1 MAILEGKVAIVTGAG
16 HGIGRAH
23 AMALAAHGAKVVVDD
38 LGVNKAGE
46 VAEGK
51 ARADQ
56 VVAEIKKAGGE
67 AVACYESVADFRAA
81 ERIIQ
86 AARETYG
93 RLDILVNNAGI
104 FRHGFIDEMTEDD
117 FDQVI
122 GTHLKGTFNTCRHA
136 FPIFKAQRSGRIINT
151 VSNQWPAP
159 KVRSVYSAAKG
170 GIASLTW
177 DLALE
182 GRAFG
187 ITANAVSPF
196 ATTGEDTDRDAVR
209 DRDRALVEAG
219 VLGEGRAAATEE
231 RATPEYVS
239 PIVVFLASDYAA
251 NVNGRIFRAGA
262 GKIGLY
268 CHPIEVRQVY
278 RDHVKDG
285 PWPVEEL
292 IEMLPKT
299 LLAGENQAPHLL

>member
-1 MAILEGKVAIVTGAG
+1 MALLDGKVAIVTGAG
-16 HGIGRAH
+16 AGIGRAH
-23 AMALAAHGAKVVVDD
+23 ALALAAHGARVVVDD
-38 LGVNKAGE
+38 LGVTKAGA

-51 ARADQ
+51 ARADG
-56 VVAEIKKAGGE
+56 VVAEIRKAGGS
-67 AVACYESVADFRAA
+67 AVACYEDVSDFQAA
-81 ERIIQ
+81 ARIIQ
-86 AARETYG
+86 AAMDSFG

-136 FPIFKAQRSGRIINT
+136 FPIMKAQRYGRIINT

-182 GRAFG
+182 GRAYG

-196 ATTGEDTDRDAVR
+196 ADTSEPGSERTS
-209 DRDRALVEAG
+209 DRDRRLIEMG
-219 VLGEGRAAATEE
+219 VLGELRAAATEE
-231 RATPEYVS
+231 RAGPEYVS
-239 PIVVFLASDYAA
+239 PLVVFLASDYAA
-251 NVNGRIFRAGA
+251 EVNGRIFRAGA

-268 CHPIEVRQVY
+268 CHPVEVRQVF
-278 RDHVKDG
+278 RDYKSQG
-285 PWPVEEL
+285 PWPIEEL
-292 IEMLPKT
+292 IELLPNG
-299 LLAGENQAPHLL
+299 LLAGENLAPHLL

>member
-1 MAILEGKVAIVTGAG
+1 MLLDGKVAIVTGAG

-23 AMALAAHGAKVVVDD
+23 AIALAAHGARVVVDD
-38 LGVNKAGE
+38 LGVTKAGMA
-46 VAEGK
+46 AEGK
-51 ARADQ
+51 ARADR
-56 VVAEIKKAGGE
+56 VVKEIKKAGGE
-67 AVACYESVADFRAA
+67 AVACYESVADFQAA
-81 ERIIQ
+81 KRIIQ
-86 AARETYG
+86 KALDSYG
-93 RLDILVNNAGI
+93 RLDVLVNNAGI

-136 FPIFKAQRSGRIINT
+136 FPIMKAQRSGRIINT

-182 GRAFG
+182 GRVFG

-196 ATTGEDTDRDAVR
+196 ADTSEPGSDRTS
-209 DRDRALVEAG
+209 DRDRRLIEMG
-219 VLGEGRAAATEE
+219 VLGEQRAAATEE
-231 RATPEYVS
+231 RAGPEYVA
-239 PIVVFLASDYAA
+239 PIVVFLASDYAKD
-251 NVNGRIFRAGA
+251 VNGRIFRAGA

-268 CHPIEVRQVY
+268 CHPVEIRQVH
-278 RDHVKDG
+278 RDHEKDG

-292 IEMLPKT
+292 IDLLPKT
-299 LLAGENQAPHLL
+299 LLPGENLAPHLL